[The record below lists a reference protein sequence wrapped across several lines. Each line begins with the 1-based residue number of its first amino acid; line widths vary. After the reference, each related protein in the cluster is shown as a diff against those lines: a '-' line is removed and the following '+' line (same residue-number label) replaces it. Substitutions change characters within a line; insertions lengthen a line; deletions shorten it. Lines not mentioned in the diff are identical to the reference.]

1 MKENIIGRQAEKK
14 LLEEVVQSTKS
25 EFVAIT
31 GRRRVGKTFLVKEYF
46 ENCLTFQTA
55 GMSNENTSHQ
65 LKAFYQDLLG
75 SGLHNDS
82 VAPKDWIEAF
92 ALLRQLLESSPAKRK
107 IVFLD
112 ELPWMDTPRSGFV
125 AALEHF
131 WNVWA
136 SARHDIVLIVCGSAT
151 SWMMDK
157 LINNHGGLHNRIT
170 RSIFLQPLTLGE
182 SEAFLLRKGFML
194 SRYEEAVCY
203 MVFGGIPYYLDLLEP
218 GLTLTENI
226 DGLLFRREGMLRH
239 EFRNLYAALFKN
251 SDDYIA
257 VVKALSKKG
266 YGMTRDEIIRYTG
279 IGSNGGLTKVL
290 RNLEYCGFIRSYDVF
305 KGKRGESII
314 YQLVDFYTLFY
325 FMFLQNSKTATGHYW
340 ASLQGKPQFYTW
352 AGLTFELLCLT
363 HIAQIKSALGISG
376 IETLEYAWRDNSI
389 NGAQVDMVIERAD
402 PTINICEM
410 KFSQNEYEITAE
422 YERKLRDKLSAFSS
436 LVKRKKSLQLTMITT
451 YGVKR
456 NTHSGIVAKSIV
468 LDQLFT

>member
-1 MKENIIGRQAEKK
+1 
-14 LLEEVVQSTKS
+14 
-25 EFVAIT
+25 
-31 GRRRVGKTFLVKEYF
+31 
-46 ENCLTFQTA
+46 
-55 GMSNENTSHQ
+55 
-65 LKAFYQDLLG
+65 
-75 SGLHNDS
+75 
-82 VAPKDWIEAF
+82 
-92 ALLRQLLESSPAKRK
+92 
-107 IVFLD
+107 
-112 ELPWMDTPRSGFV
+112 
-125 AALEHF
+125 
-131 WNVWA
+131 
-136 SARHDIVLIVCGSAT
+136 
-151 SWMMDK
+151 
-157 LINNHGGLHNRIT
+157 
-170 RSIFLQPLTLGE
+170 
-182 SEAFLLRKGFML
+182 
-194 SRYEEAVCY
+194 
-203 MVFGGIPYYLDLLEP
+203 
-218 GLTLTENI
+218 
-226 DGLLFRREGMLRH
+226 MLRH

-266 YGMTRDEIIRYTG
+266 YGMTRDEIIRNTG